1 MSTTRHPL
9 VIPFLLSPDSP
20 STSSF
25 LPALPVNPT
34 HLVSW
39 SQNTSS
45 GPSHHLAL
53 ASSDN
58 TLWVVSLNSS
68 SLSSTSA
75 TKPDH
80 SDIST
85 TRTEKSPRSGKLQ
98 WTIPL
103 SPPAS
108 TATIHQDDLL
118 SPPSSSR
125 TIRHDNLLSPPSSS
139 RTIYD
144 DTPSQKRHR
153 NRPSPQRHVSFGR
166 PRAPSSASSILT
178 TGSKRHTAFSPPSS
192 ATQLPTTCV
201 STTTATALSPTSVHL
216 THPSSTNQSSASV
229 NPSISSNSKSTPIAE
244 EDHAHLDLL
253 DQLREQRGS
262 EDVDRHGLGI
272 GLGLGLMSRRLSIQ
286 GKEEDGDTSPTSV
299 ISNDET
305 IVGRIRAWTGTDD
318 KSKVDQ
324 ISDDRL
330 SEGVVDLEMQKERIE
345 GERERDGMKVV
356 EEAQKSPLL
365 RQTSHLDQSIDEKKK
380 PVRRIVLSQPG
391 RGKIIA
397 LKVFEGIGLL
407 CVLRDEGL
415 LDLITLH
422 DLKEKASVHLEEP
435 EPSKTSEIPDKG
447 KTLRLS
453 PFWHWCDVHLVRSEN
468 QSVLIVHGI
477 PWPCALPSPNGEVTR
492 VVILR
497 LDHDVKV
504 EARLE
509 LPGQGTIGICLN
521 DQVNYLIHATATSL
535 TSYPIIFPQISGPSS
550 LSPSSLSGHP
560 NQNLQDPNMTQQQ
573 NRPSQLRAPAPRRN
587 RSLVSL
593 REGEQQK
600 ERGFARFLA
609 VKKMDW
615 QIKSGVKEQKE
626 EQRSVELGEGCEV
639 ERDGYGHWKKLI
651 LHVNGEGLGISDDVA
666 HVFWCDG
673 KTLHVRGTIILL
685 SKSPVRDAYFT
696 SGWHH
701 VCLLSKDNCVVYQA
715 SDITSPGGAM
725 LFSTLSELPSTN
737 TIFLDQVETL
747 WYATHENIS
756 IRNLICFPSSNDLI
770 SLQCSVREDISSII
784 PHNTSDAFITDGKG
798 NVQKHPFSSL
808 LTDTLTMTNDDVSID
823 RLYSPITSSVLV
835 SALGKSY
842 LIAGDED
849 GVVRIWTADPFKL
862 EASFTMFAYPVK
874 TILRLTMP
882 EAGNLRDCVL
892 CTSDVGSVGVISLKE
907 MDQLFLIPASR
918 SPLRKVFIGGTMG
931 QDMLLAYANGK
942 ARVWNV
948 ETMEFRRSTGLDA
961 AEDMLQS
968 GQWAEV
974 GDSDMDAQ
982 AGALRSVLNSH
993 LGPILGRLLELDL
1006 RKLGEQLRSSGDSP
1020 LPELRWLLSLFLTF
1034 GLEQGID
1041 DICHESLGI
1050 LPPEKSAIF
1059 GRHDDTQIQLSYTTG
1074 PASWYISPYDT
1085 GMRQLAIVSLLRPF
1099 LDSPDHE
1106 KAAADVIAY
1115 YTTCL
1120 PADIEDAP
1128 LYFFAGYYMDPA
1140 SNVQQAARLLFAAR
1154 LSRMTDIDLE
1164 SLILQY
1170 QPGLPSLQPNGKQ
1183 TSAQAALALTMIGG
1197 MAIQKYQSMT
1207 PSALKAV
1214 ADSVVLYLDDPN
1226 CIHLELAVEL
1236 CSKGFQT
1243 WQTYVDA
1250 MDLLRR
1256 LFHLATH
1263 KETTS
1268 FSTTSIV
1275 GNSHIAAHARLAV
1288 LHVASSNPGLFM
1300 STLSMDILDAR
1311 SAEGRKSIMKLC
1323 VFMARKQPAILENG
1337 LPRIAEAVVKSL
1349 DPNIGK
1355 MREDVWQAA
1364 TVILNEL
1371 VQAFSTID
1379 FHSTTQRLAVGT
1391 HEGAVIM
1398 YDLKTASRLY
1408 VLEPHKSPVSAIT
1421 FSPDGR
1427 RLVTVSLEQG
1437 DLTVWKVGSS
1447 LSGFFNVG
1455 GPPRQGGEKG
1465 EPFKRIVFIRAGDEP
1480 MSSTSGLSDVQIS
1493 WPGNRQAR
1501 VTIRETALTFET

>member
-9 VIPFLLSPDSP
+9 VIPFLLSPDS
-20 STSSF
+20 SSSSS

-58 TLWVVSLNSS
+58 TLWVVN
-68 SLSSTSA
+68 
-75 TKPDH
+75 
-80 SDIST
+80 
-85 TRTEKSPRSGKLQ
+85 
-98 WTIPL
+98 
-103 SPPAS
+103 
-108 TATIHQDDLL
+108 LL

-125 TIRHDNLLSPPSSS
+125 TIRHDDLLSPPSSS

-201 STTTATALSPTSVHL
+201 STTTATALSPTS
-216 THPSSTNQSSASV
+216 
-229 NPSISSNSKSTPIAE
+229 STPIAE

-253 DQLREQRGS
+253 DQLREQRRS
-262 EDVDRHGLGI
+262 EDVDRHGLGL

-286 GKEEDGDTSPTSV
+286 GKEEDGNTSPTSV
-299 ISNDET
+299 VSNDET

-318 KSKVDQ
+318 KSKVDE

-330 SEGVVDLEMQKERIE
+330 SEAAVDLEMQKERIE

-365 RQTSHLDQSIDEKKK
+365 RQTSHLDQSIDEKKR

-397 LKVFEGIGLL
+397 LKVFEELGLL

-415 LDLITLH
+415 LDLISLQ
-422 DLKEKASVHLEEP
+422 DLKEKVTVDLEEP
-435 EPSKTSEIPDKG
+435 EPSKTSETHGRG

-468 QSVLIVHGI
+468 QSVIIAHGI

-497 LDHDVKV
+497 FGHDVQV

-509 LPGQGTIGICLN
+509 LPGQGTIGICQN
-521 DQVNYLIHATATSL
+521 DQTNYLIHATATSL
-535 TSYPIIFPQISGPSS
+535 TSYPIIFPKISGPSS

-560 NQNLQDPNMTQQQ
+560 NQNLQDPDMTQQQ
-573 NRPSQLRAPAPRRN
+573 NRPSQLRAVSSANVSPNIQPLHALEGNEPAPRRN

-600 ERGFARFLA
+600 ERRFARFLA

-615 QIKSGVKEQKE
+615 PIKSGVKEQKE

-666 HVFWCDG
+666 HVCFSVSSPHFTFLSDLYCTLSVPCD
-673 KTLHVRGTIILL
+673 KTLAQSYLTTH
-685 SKSPVRDAYFT
+685 P
-696 SGWHH
+696 
-701 VCLLSKDNCVVYQA
+701 
-715 SDITSPGGAM
+715 
-725 LFSTLSELPSTN
+725 TLSSPIVSLAPS
-737 TIFLDQVETL
+737 FALD
-747 WYATHENIS
+747 
-756 IRNLICFPSSNDLI
+756 FK
-770 SLQCSVREDISSII
+770 SLQS
-784 PHNTSDAFITDGKG
+784 GKG

-808 LTDTLTMTNDDVSID
+808 LTDTLPIANDSLSMD
-823 RLYSPITSSVLV
+823 RLDSPITSSVLV
-835 SALGKSY
+835 SAVGKSY
-842 LIAGDED
+842 MIAGDED

-874 TILRLTMP
+874 TILRLMMP

-974 GDSDMDAQ
+974 GDSNMDANT
-982 AGALRSVLNSH
+982 GALRSVLNSH
-993 LGPILGRLLELDL
+993 VGPILGRLLELDL
-1006 RKLGEQLRSSGDSP
+1006 RRLGEQLRSSGDSP

-1034 GLEQGID
+1034 GLEKGID
-1041 DICHESLGI
+1041 DICHENLGI
-1050 LPPEKSAIF
+1050 LPPGKSAIF

-1074 PASWYISPYDT
+1074 PASWCISPYDT

-1128 LYFFAGYYMDPA
+1128 LDFFAGYYMDSA

-1154 LSRMTDIDLE
+1154 LSRMTDTDLE
-1164 SLILQY
+1164 TLILQY

-1214 ADSVVLYLDDPN
+1214 ADSVVLYLDDPH

-1263 KETTS
+1263 KENPS
-1268 FSTTSIV
+1268 SSNTSII

-1349 DPNIGK
+1349 DPNTGK

-1408 VLEPHKSPVSAIT
+1408 ILEPHKSPVSAIT